1 MKKRLT
7 NKGIA
12 AFLPVLLIMATV
24 IAGCALNQAPTAY
37 IDSIVP
43 GEAAQG
49 EAVTFTGHGTDSDGT
64 LVAYRWT
71 SSIDGEIGT
80 SASFTTSA
88 LSVGSHTVSFRAQ
101 DNNGAWSGNV
111 TATVIVTEAIPN
123 PVILSFDADPGA
135 INPGGT
141 STLSW
146 EVTGAATVHIDHGV
160 GSVALSGTRDVS
172 PGETTIYTLTATN
185 EAGSVNATV
194 QITVEEDTTPP
205 STPILTSPAEDAT
218 LPQPSEAWSFDWN
231 DSSEPESGIAGY
243 QIYVIREGAGSPVV
257 NASVTDSEYSGIV
270 GEAIAHGYLDNWTW
284 KVRAQNNAGVWS
296 PWSAIRTFSVEPK
309 ITGTLM
315 ISQTEGTAIAW
326 FGASPSYV
334 NVGQGQR
341 FQVIEAGFFHQFWIY
356 LTSSSSSNSEDIIV
370 CDLRDASGSVLQSS
384 SIQGF
389 TAGNGGWQ
397 TFNFNLETYVTPGT
411 YYCTCYVSNPIEG
424 HNYGCH
430 GNSDDASYPDGTR
443 YVVNGGNPE
452 DWSAWH
458 SSEDWD
464 LFFKA
469 IIKTCP

>member
-1 MKKRLT
+1 VKRKLS

-12 AFLPVLLIMATV
+12 ALLFLSLIMATV
-24 IAGCALNQAPTAY
+24 VAGCALNQPPTAY

-43 GEAAQG
+43 GEATQG
-49 EAVTFTGHGTDSDGT
+49 EAVTFTGHGIDTDGT
-64 LVAYRWT
+64 LVGYRWT
-71 SSIDGEIGT
+71 SSIDDEIGT
-80 SASFTTSA
+80 SASFTTSS

-101 DNNGAWSGNV
+101 DNNGAWSANV
-111 TATVIVTEAIPN
+111 TATVIVTEAIPE
-123 PVILSFDADPGA
+123 PVILSFDAAPGI
-135 INPGGT
+135 INPEGT
-141 STLSW
+141 SNLSW

-160 GSVALSGTRDVS
+160 GNVALSGTGDVS
-172 PGETTIYTLTATN
+172 PGETTVYTLTATN

-194 QITVEEDTTPP
+194 QITVQEDTTPP
-205 STPILTSPAEDAT
+205 GTPVLTSPAEGAT
-218 LPQPSEAWSFDWN
+218 LPQPVEAWSFDWN
-231 DSSEPESGIAGY
+231 DSSDPESGIAGY
-243 QIYVIREGAGSPVV
+243 QIYVIREGAGSPVI
-257 NASVTDSEYSGIV
+257 NASVTDSEYSEILG
-270 GEAIAHGYLDNWTW
+270 GEIWYIDLHDWTW
-284 KVRAQNNAGVWS
+284 KVRAQNNAGLWS
-296 PWSAIRTFSVEPK
+296 SWSAIRTFSVEPK

-315 ISQTEGTAIAW
+315 ISQTEGTASAW

-341 FQVIEAGFFHQFWIY
+341 FQVTEAGFFHQFQIY
-356 LTSSSSSNSEDIIV
+356 LTSSSSTDSGDIIV
-370 CDLRDASGSVLQSS
+370 CDLRDADGNVLQSV
-384 SIQGF
+384 SIHGF

-397 TFNFNLETYVTPGT
+397 TFNFNLETYVTPGM

-424 HNYGCH
+424 HHYSCH
-430 GNSDDASYPDGTR
+430 ANSDDASYPDGTR

>member
-1 MKKRLT
+1 MKKRLS

-37 IDSIVP
+37 IDSVVP
-43 GEAAQG
+43 GEAAHG
-49 EAVTFTGHGTDSDGT
+49 EAVAFTGHGTDSDGT
-64 LVAYRWT
+64 VVAYRWT

-80 SASFTTSA
+80 SASFTTSS

-101 DNNGAWSGNV
+101 DNNGAWSANV

-123 PVILSFDADPGA
+123 PVILSFDADPGT
-135 INPGGT
+135 INPEET

-146 EVTGAATVHIDHGV
+146 EVSGAATVSIDQGI
-160 GSVALSGTRDVS
+160 GNVALSGTRDVS
-172 PGETTIYTLTATN
+172 PGETTVYTLTATN

-205 STPILTSPAEDAT
+205 STPVLTSPAGGAT

-231 DSSEPESGIAGY
+231 DSSDPESGIAGY
-243 QIYVIREGAGSPVV
+243 QIYVIHEGAGSPVI
-257 NASVTDSEYSGIV
+257 NASVTDSEYSEILG
-270 GEAIAHGYLDNWTW
+270 GEIWYMDLHDWTW
-284 KVRAQNNAGVWS
+284 TVRAQNNAGLWS
-296 PWSAIRTFSVEPK
+296 SWSAIRTFSVEPK

-315 ISQTEGTAIAW
+315 ISQTEGTASAW

-341 FQVIEAGFFHQFWIY
+341 FQVTEAGFFHQFQIY
-356 LTSSSSSNSEDIIV
+356 LTSSSSSNSGDIIV
-370 CDLRDASGSVLQSS
+370 CDLRDASGSVLQSA
-384 SIQGF
+384 SIHGF

-397 TFNFNLETYVTPGT
+397 IFNFNLETYVTPGT
-411 YYCTCYVSNPIEG
+411 YYCTCYVSNPIAG

-430 GNSDDASYPDGTR
+430 GNSEGASYPDGTR
-443 YVVNGGNPE
+443 YVSTGGNPE
-452 DWSAWH
+452 DWGTWY
-458 SSEDWD
+458 SEVWD

-469 IIKTCP
+469 IIKTGP